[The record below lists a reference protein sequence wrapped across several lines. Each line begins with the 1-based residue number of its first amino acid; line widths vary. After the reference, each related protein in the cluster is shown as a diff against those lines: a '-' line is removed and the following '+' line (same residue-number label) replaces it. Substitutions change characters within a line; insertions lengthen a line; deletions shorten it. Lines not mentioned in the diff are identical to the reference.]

1 MNYINNINEQIIFI
15 PFGGGGSTGSG
26 CATMIIEMLLEE
38 KNENGKPKKIICPII
53 ALPSSNEPIVKHQN
67 AYQAVQELQEIEGLG
82 STFFINN
89 DIDKDYNYINTKFT
103 ELLDM
108 FLEND
113 TYGTLNNFDQSER
126 IEMLRDGSSIV
137 LSLGIVGTKK
147 NIVMERLTLKG
158 IFAPIERDNICEHIA
173 IIHAETDNLDIDI
186 DTIITE
192 IGTPKNVF
200 EGYNGHNTLVI
211 ASGLSY
217 PVSHVKKLGVL
228 AQKRHEERQ
237 RNKKQSS
244 SNKLG
249 DLKFM
254 RDEEKSIVEDKKK
267 PSKLELLRKRQ
278 AQISS

>member
-1 MNYINNINEQIIFI
+1 M
-15 PFGGGGSTGSG
+15 
-26 CATMIIEMLLEE
+26 
-38 KNENGKPKKIICPII
+38 
-53 ALPSSNEPIVKHQN
+53 
-67 AYQAVQELQEIEGLG
+67 
-82 STFFINN
+82 
-89 DIDKDYNYINTKFT
+89 
-103 ELLDM
+103 
-108 FLEND
+108 
-113 TYGTLNNFDQSER
+113 
-126 IEMLRDGSSIV
+126 
-137 LSLGIVGTKK
+137 
-147 NIVMERLTLKG
+147 
-158 IFAPIERDNICEHIA
+158 
-173 IIHAETDNLDIDI
+173 
-186 DTIITE
+186 
-192 IGTPKNVF
+192 
-200 EGYNGHNTLVI
+200 VI